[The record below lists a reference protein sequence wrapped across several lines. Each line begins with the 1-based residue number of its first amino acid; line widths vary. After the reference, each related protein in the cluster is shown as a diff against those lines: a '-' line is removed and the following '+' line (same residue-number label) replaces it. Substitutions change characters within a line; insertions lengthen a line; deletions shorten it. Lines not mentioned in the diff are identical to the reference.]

1 MVAKTMINS
10 SPIVTIKNNEMKKIS
25 ILTIL
30 SLAILLF
37 YGCKKDIYPGNYPG
51 GRISPYI
58 SIFDIRGMYKGA
70 DVTLST
76 DNMFG
81 SDKITGVV
89 VSDHS
94 GGNLPQ
100 GLLILQDKRRL
111 SQLRGISIPLGN
123 DAASYLPGDSL
134 VIDAVGAVLKKMD
147 GILQLTGITTSKITK
162 ISSGNAIAIPIV
174 KANAIRANGDAF
186 ESTLVS
192 IARVGFD
199 ASYPAGTTY
208 AGDRI
213 INDGFGDLILHTE
226 SGASFANDPIPFLS
240 NFTGI
245 VFNRDTIPQLWP
257 RTEDDITILSATAP
271 KIAPIIITGYLVDPS
286 GTDANYE
293 YVQLMATKTIDFATT
308 GFSIVTTNNAGT
320 STPTGFP
327 ANGWATGGLRTYKI
341 NLTSGT
347 VQRGQ
352 YFYVGGNKNIWGAG
366 STSPTSVVWFSK
378 TYASV
383 AGDGFGTA
391 TTNLLANSG
400 NAAGIAVFDLTN
412 VTADTIP
419 VDVIFYG
426 GGGSLYTP
434 GPPERGYKI
443 TNTDY
448 YDITNPSTL
457 ALQPYFNMGSN
468 TGKLAFPAATNFSQ
482 LGGRYNTTTGR
493 WTAARTLNGIA
504 LTTTS
509 TLDAIEGATILEQ

>member
-1 MVAKTMINS
+1 
-10 SPIVTIKNNEMKKIS
+10 
-25 ILTIL
+25 
-30 SLAILLF
+30 
-37 YGCKKDIYPGNYPG
+37 
-51 GRISPYI
+51 
-58 SIFDIRGMYKGA
+58 
-70 DVTLST
+70 
-76 DNMFG
+76 
-81 SDKITGVV
+81 
-89 VSDHS
+89 
-94 GGNLPQ
+94 
-100 GLLILQDKRRL
+100 
-111 SQLRGISIPLGN
+111 
-123 DAASYLPGDSL
+123 
-134 VIDAVGAVLKKMD
+134 
-147 GILQLTGITTSKITK
+147 
-162 ISSGNAIAIPIV
+162 
-174 KANAIRANGDAF
+174 
-186 ESTLVS
+186 
-192 IARVGFD
+192 
-199 ASYPAGTTY
+199 
-208 AGDRI
+208 
-213 INDGFGDLILHTE
+213 
-226 SGASFANDPIPFLS
+226 
-240 NFTGI
+240 
-245 VFNRDTIPQLWP
+245 
-257 RTEDDITILSATAP
+257 
-271 KIAPIIITGYLVDPS
+271 
-286 GTDANYE
+286 
-293 YVQLMATKTIDFATT
+293 MATKTIDFATT